1 MNVNG
6 YACSCVSF
14 PCLICGNAFLPS
26 FSPGV
31 HLYLSSGAYVTF
43 LHAFSDFGRL
53 PLRLFHVSV
62 FSRISRMAPLENSVQ
77 WIQEVGSTSLSS
89 AV

>member
-6 YACSCVSF
+6 YACFCVSF
-14 PCLICGNAFLPS
+14 PYLICGTVFFPC

-31 HLYLSSGAYVTF
+31 YLYPSSGACATY
-43 LHAFSDFGRL
+43 LHAFSDFGRR
-53 PLRLFHVSV
+53 PLRLFHVSA

-77 WIQEVGSTSLSS
+77 
-89 AV
+89 